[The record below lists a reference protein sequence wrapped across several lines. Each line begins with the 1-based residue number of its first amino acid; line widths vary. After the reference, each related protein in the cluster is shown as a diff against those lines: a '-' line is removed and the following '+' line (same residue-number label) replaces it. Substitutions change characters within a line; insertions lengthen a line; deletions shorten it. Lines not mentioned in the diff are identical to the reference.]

1 MEVNPQATE
10 EQIQKRKELFAAA
23 KAEYERNIAASE
35 AAVAFAQALMRE
47 YELAPDEASSIL
59 EDVARG
65 LVAHRC

>member
-10 EQIQKRKELFAAA
+10 EQIQKRQALFAAA
-23 KAEYERNIAASE
+23 RAEYERSLAASE
-35 AAVAFAQALMRE
+35 AALAFAQALMQE
-47 YELAPDEASSIL
+47 YDLPPDEASSIL